1 MEAARHPF
9 PVSSTA
15 RTIGEQ
21 KAKVKS
27 ISKRASVHIVDKF
40 GLLGMDGHEGLYR
53 RGNGTWQVARLC
65 SADRGHAR
73 SQNGRCLLGSRRHA
87 RSQNGRCLLGSR
99 EVFAVVEVRG
109 SQELNELVMDQ
120 IQRLVGVR
128 ETSTHSPRL
137 VAFRPTSSSSQNLAG
152 IHLSL
157 ISGTRWIQSSFLHP

>member
-40 GLLGMDGHEGLYR
+40 GLLGMDGQEGLYR

-73 SQNGRCLLGSRRHA
+73 WQNGRCLLGSRA
-87 RSQNGRCLLGSR
+87 
-99 EVFAVVEVRG
+99 VFAVAEARG
-109 SQELNELVMDQ
+109 TQALNELAVDQ
-120 IQRLVGVR
+120 ITWPLAVT
-128 ETSTHSPRL
+128 ETSTTSPR
-137 VAFRPTSSSSQNLAG
+137 
-152 IHLSL
+152 
-157 ISGTRWIQSSFLHP
+157 

>member
-1 MEAARHPF
+1 MAGVMNNTFSTQTSMAAPDREAGR
-9 PVSSTA
+9 
-15 RTIGEQ
+15 
-21 KAKVKS
+21 
-27 ISKRASVHIVDKF
+27 
-40 GLLGMDGHEGLYR
+40 LYC

-65 SADRGHAR
+65 SADRG
-73 SQNGRCLLGSRRHA
+73 HA

>member
-73 SQNGRCLLGSRRHA
+73 SQNGRCLLGSR
-87 RSQNGRCLLGSR
+87 
-99 EVFAVVEVRG
+99 EVFAVAEVRG

-120 IQRLVGVR
+120 IQRLLAVR
-128 ETSTHSPRL
+128 ETSTHSRRSG
-137 VAFRPTSSSSQNLAG
+137 AFRPTSSSSQNLAG

>member
-15 RTIGEQ
+15 RTIDEQ

-65 SADRGHAR
+65 SADRGDRKSTRLNSSH
-73 SQNGRCLLGSRRHA
+73 RCISYAVFCLKKKKINTKNSR
-87 RSQNGRCLLGSR
+87 
-99 EVFAVVEVRG
+99 
-109 SQELNELVMDQ
+109 
-120 IQRLVGVR
+120 
-128 ETSTHSPRL
+128 T
-137 VAFRPTSSSSQNLAG
+137 
-152 IHLSL
+152 
-157 ISGTRWIQSSFLHP
+157 